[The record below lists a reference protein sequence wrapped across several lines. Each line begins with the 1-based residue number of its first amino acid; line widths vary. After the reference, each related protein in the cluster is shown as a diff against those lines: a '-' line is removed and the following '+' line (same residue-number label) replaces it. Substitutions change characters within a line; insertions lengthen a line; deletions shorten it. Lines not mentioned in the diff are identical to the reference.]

1 MWVNFRFSIRRWTP
15 GFVETTAAFAGEWMR
30 KSPQAS
36 AVLGG
41 RQWLDDVFLAVA
53 ANVQIMNLHRQKGK
67 TLVAE
72 LLQGI

>member
-15 GFVETTAAFAGEWMR
+15 GFVETTAAFAGEWRR

-41 RQWLDDVFLAVA
+41 RQWLDDVFLQ
-53 ANVQIMNLHRQKGK
+53 NVQIMNVHRQKGK
-67 TLVAE
+67 TLVTE
-72 LLQGI
+72 LLQRI